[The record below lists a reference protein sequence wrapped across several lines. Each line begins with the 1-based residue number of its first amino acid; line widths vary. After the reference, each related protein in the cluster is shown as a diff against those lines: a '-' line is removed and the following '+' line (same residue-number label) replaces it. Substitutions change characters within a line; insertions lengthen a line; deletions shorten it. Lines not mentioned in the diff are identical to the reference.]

1 MQSEDKIKSKNNKMK
16 LNIGWM
22 LTETDRLQEK
32 RGNKKKLQN
41 KYCSSLV
48 FLGFQGL
55 WLTWAKLDLLFL
67 KSAIPWLCLWD
78 SS

>member
-32 RGNKKKLQN
+32 RGNN
-41 KYCSSLV
+41 
-48 FLGFQGL
+48 
-55 WLTWAKLDLLFL
+55 
-67 KSAIPWLCLWD
+67 
-78 SS
+78 